1 MQININDPATKF
13 MCGKNLLRFLSENTI
28 TVHITQRRSPHPRK
42 PDEERNRPMPG
53 AGFEVTEC
61 ARGKLEEGREEGKP
75 EGGGRLE
82 RLEAAE
88 EKKEEEKEE
97 VR

>member
-1 MQININDPATKF
+1 
-13 MCGKNLLRFLSENTI
+13 
-28 TVHITQRRSPHPRK
+28 
-42 PDEERNRPMPG
+42 MPG
-53 AGFEVTEC
+53 ARFEVTEC
-61 ARGKLEEGREEGKP
+61 ARGKLEEGGEAGKP

-88 EKKEEEKEE
+88 QKKEEEKEE

>member
-1 MQININDPATKF
+1 
-13 MCGKNLLRFLSENTI
+13 
-28 TVHITQRRSPHPRK
+28 
-42 PDEERNRPMPG
+42 MPG

-61 ARGKLEEGREEGKP
+61 ARGKLEEGGEEGKP

-97 VR
+97 AR